1 MSLFSSIL
9 HKVFGASA
17 GASPGGTGGASTGG
31 LATAAGMPGVDTDG
45 IPHTPAAA
53 GLGAAPIAPPPVPD
67 QAVPHTPPTG
77 APVDVESVLAE
88 LAARKGGGGNWRSS
102 IVDLLKM
109 LDLDSGLAARQ
120 QLADELGVHA
130 GADGSP
136 EQNIALSRAV
146 WRQLAENGGQVPES
160 LKG

>member
-1 MSLFSSIL
+1 MSLFSSIM

-17 GASPGGTGGASTGG
+17 GASPGGSGGASTGG
-31 LATAAGMPGVDTDG
+31 LATAAAMPGVDTTDL
-45 IPHTPAAA
+45 PLVPAAPV
-53 GLGAAPIAPPPVPD
+53 GPAPD
-67 QAVPHTPPTG
+67 HDTPPSG
-77 APVDVESVLAE
+77 APVDVEAVLAE

-109 LDLDSGLAARQ
+109 LDLDSSLSARK

-130 GADGSP
+130 GADGSA

-146 WRQLAENGGQVPES
+146 WRRLAENGGQVPES

>member
-31 LATAAGMPGVDTDG
+31 LATAAGMPGVDVTG
-45 IPHTPAAA
+45 VPSPPATV
-53 GLGAAPIAPPPVPD
+53 GLGPAPIAPPSLPED
-67 QAVPHTPPTG
+67 DAMHTPPTG
-77 APVDVESVLAE
+77 APVDVEAVLAG

-109 LDLDSGLAARQ
+109 LDLDSSLSARK

-130 GADGSP
+130 GADGSA
-136 EQNIALSRAV
+136 EQNVALSRAV
-146 WRQLAENGGQVPES
+146 WQQLAENGGQVPDS